1 MTLGFIRISTIYQDL
16 ENQRNVILH
25 YAQGDKLLI
34 DEFFELKLS
43 TRKKELQDELEN
55 LLLRLNKGDTLIM
68 TELSRLGR
76 SVSEVTKYV
85 NQIIE
90 KGVRLICLKEGIDL
104 KNQHSMQ
111 SKVMITMFSL
121 FGELERDL
129 ISQRTKEALATKKAQ
144 GVKLGRPK
152 GPGKSKLDPRKEE
165 IQLFL
170 DKKVSKL
177 SISKILGVSYP
188 TLYNFVA
195 KHKMN

>member
-1 MTLGFIRISTIYQDL
+1 
-16 ENQRNVILH
+16 
-25 YAQGDKLLI
+25 
-34 DEFFELKLS
+34 
-43 TRKKELQDELEN
+43 
-55 LLLRLNKGDTLIM
+55 M

-90 KGVRLICLKEGIDL
+90 KGVRLVCLKEGIDL

-129 ISQRTKEALATKKAQ
+129 ISQRTKEALATKKAL

-152 GPGKSKLDPRKEE
+152 GPGKSKLDSRKEE

-170 DKKVSKL
+170 NKKVSKL
-177 SISKILGVSYP
+177 SISKMLDVSYP
-188 TLYNFVA
+188 TLYNFIA
-195 KHKMN
+195 KHKMS